1 MYELDEEQFTRYVVR
16 QIETLNKNVTLS
28 NPDNTEEFPLYVV
41 SNVMSSIRRAEDGTP
56 IFSRFSVS
64 IESWANSKYESMRLS
79 QDIKVLLRASNFA
92 PIGAPIDRYDE
103 ITKKHRYGYR
113 YEVNY
118 NGLNNSFE
126 RVI

>member
-28 NPDNTEEFPLYVV
+28 HPDINEEFPLYVV
-41 SNVMSSIRRAEDGTP
+41 DNIMSSVRKTEDGFP
-56 IFSRFSVS
+56 IFSRFSIS
-64 IESWANSKYESMRLS
+64 IEAWTNSKYESMKLS
-79 QDIKVLLRASNFA
+79 QDIKILLRASNFT
-92 PIGAPIDRYDE
+92 PIGSPVDIYDE

-126 RVI
+126 RVM

>member
-28 NPDNTEEFPLYVV
+28 NPDITEEFPLYVV
-41 SNVMSSIRRAEDGTP
+41 SNVMSSIRKAEDGTP
-56 IFSRFSVS
+56 VYSKFSVS
-64 IESWANSKYESMRLS
+64 IESWTNSKYESMKLS

-92 PIGAPIDRYDE
+92 PIGSPIDTYDE